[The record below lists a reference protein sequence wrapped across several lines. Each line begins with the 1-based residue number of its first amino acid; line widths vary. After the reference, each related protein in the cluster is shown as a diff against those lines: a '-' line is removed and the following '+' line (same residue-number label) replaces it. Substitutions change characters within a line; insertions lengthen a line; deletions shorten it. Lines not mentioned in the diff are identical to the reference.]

1 MTSEKKICWIFGGA
15 PVSSSYNVNP
25 PSGAYLIAAD
35 SGYSLIKRLDLEP
48 NVLVGDFDSMTED
61 IPTNC
66 EVITA
71 PAEKDDTDTM
81 LAAKIA
87 MSRGYSDITIA
98 GSLGGRLDHTIANI
112 QTLAYIVDN
121 GGKGRLIGEKDTAEI
136 FGAGEYRLSQNNSMY
151 FSIFSFGEES
161 VVTTKET
168 KYNLNRYRLT
178 DSFPLGISNE
188 IISSE
193 CTLKIEKGRVLVIFS
208 KK

>member
-1 MTSEKKICWIFGGA
+1 MTSEKKTCWIFGGA
-15 PVSSSYNVNP
+15 PISSSYNVDP

-35 SGYSLIKRLDLEP
+35 SGYSLIKRFGLIP
-48 NVLVGDFDSMTED
+48 NVLVGDFDSLTED

-66 EVITA
+66 EIITA

-81 LAAKIA
+81 LAVKIA
-87 MSRGYSDITIA
+87 MSRGYNNITIA

-121 GGKGRLIGEKDTAEI
+121 GGRGILVGERDTAEI
-136 FGAGEYRLSQNNSMY
+136 FGAGEYRFSQNDNMY
-151 FSIFSFGEES
+151 FSLFSFGEKVS
-161 VVTTKET
+161 VTTRGT
-168 KYNLNRYRLT
+168 KYDLNSYQLT
-178 DSFPLGISNE
+178 NSFPLGVSNE

>member
-1 MTSEKKICWIFGGA
+1 MTSEKKTCWIFGGA
-15 PVSSSYNVNP
+15 PISSSYNFDP

-35 SGYSLIKRLDLEP
+35 SGYSLIKRFGLIP
-48 NVLVGDFDSMTED
+48 NVLVGDFDSLTED

-66 EVITA
+66 EIITA

-81 LAAKIA
+81 LAVKIA
-87 MSRGYSDITIA
+87 MSRGYNNITIA

-121 GGKGRLIGEKDTAEI
+121 GGRGILVGERDTAEI
-136 FGAGEYRLSQNNSMY
+136 FGAGEYRFSQNDNMY
-151 FSIFSFGEES
+151 FSLFSFGEKAS
-161 VVTTKET
+161 VTTRGT
-168 KYNLNRYRLT
+168 KYDLNSYQLT
-178 DSFPLGISNE
+178 NSFPLGVSNE

-193 CTLKIEKGRVLVIFS
+193 CTLKIEKGRALVIFS

>member
-1 MTSEKKICWIFGGA
+1 MTSEKKTCWIFGGA
-15 PVSSSYNVNP
+15 PISSSYNVDP

-35 SGYSLIKRLDLEP
+35 SGYSLIKQFGLIP
-48 NVLVGDFDSMTED
+48 NVLVGDFDSLTED

-66 EVITA
+66 EIITA

-81 LAAKIA
+81 LAVKIA
-87 MSRGYSDITIA
+87 MSRGYNNITIA

-121 GGKGRLIGEKDTAEI
+121 GGKGILIGERDTAEV
-136 FGAGEYRLSQNNSMY
+136 FGAGEYRFLQNDNMY
-151 FSIFSFGEES
+151 FSLFSFGEKAS
-161 VVTTKET
+161 VTTRGT
-168 KYNLNRYRLT
+168 KYDLNSYQLT
-178 DSFPLGISNE
+178 NSFPLGVSNE

-193 CTLKIEKGRVLVIFS
+193 CTLKIENGRVLVIFS

>member
-1 MTSEKKICWIFGGA
+1 MTSEKKICWIFSGA
-15 PVSSSYNVNP
+15 PISSSYNVDP

-35 SGYSLIKRLDLEP
+35 SGYSLIKRFGLIP
-48 NVLVGDFDSMTED
+48 NVLVGDFDSLTED

-66 EVITA
+66 EIITA

-81 LAAKIA
+81 LAVKIA
-87 MSRGYSDITIA
+87 MSRGYNNITIA

-121 GGKGRLIGEKDTAEI
+121 GGRGILVGERDTAEVLR
-136 FGAGEYRLSQNNSMY
+136 AGEYKFSQNDNMY
-151 FSIFSFGEES
+151 FSLFSFGEKAS
-161 VVTTKET
+161 VTTRGT
-168 KYNLNRYRLT
+168 KYDLNSYQLT
-178 DSFPLGISNE
+178 NSFPLGVSNE

>member
-15 PVSSSYNVNP
+15 PVSSSYNVVP

-35 SGYSLIKRLDLEP
+35 SGYSLIRRFGLIP
-48 NVLVGDFDSMTED
+48 NVLVGDFDSLTED
-61 IPTNC
+61 IPADC

-81 LAAKIA
+81 LAVKIA
-87 MSRGYSDITIA
+87 MSRGYKDITIA

-121 GGKGRLIGEKDTAEI
+121 GGRGILVGERDTAEI
-136 FGAGEYRLSQNNSMY
+136 FGAGEYGFSQNDNMY
-151 FSIFSFGEES
+151 FSLFSFGEEA
-161 VVTTKET
+161 VVTTMGT
-168 KYNLNRYRLT
+168 KYDLNSYQLT
-178 DSFPLGISNE
+178 NRFPLGVSNE

>member
-15 PVSSSYNVNP
+15 PVSSGYTVDP
-25 PSGAYLIAAD
+25 PSDAYLIAAD
-35 SGYSLIKRLDLEP
+35 NGYSLIKRLDLKP
-48 NVLVGDFDSMTED
+48 NVLVGDFDSITED
-61 IPTNC
+61 IPTDC

-81 LAAKIA
+81 LAVKIA

-112 QTLAYIVDN
+112 QTLAYIVNN
-121 GGKGRLIGEKDTAEI
+121 GGNGRLIGERDTAEI
-136 FGAGEYRLSQNNSMY
+136 FGAGEYRFSQNDSMY

-161 VVTTKET
+161 VVTTRGT
-168 KYNLNRYRLT
+168 RYDLDCYRLT
-178 DSFPLGISNE
+178 DSFPLGVSNE